1 MSYLLLLP
9 LISALLSLTLDFSV
23 LCRFLCFLKI
33 QGLFLLKN
41 MQRRFLKKARK
52 TIGCIIWES
61 DGVSILELF
70 PVFWRRMLIKVLSAV
85 SYALGHKWMN

>member
-1 MSYLLLLP
+1 
-9 LISALLSLTLDFSV
+9 
-23 LCRFLCFLKI
+23 
-33 QGLFLLKN
+33 